1 MNNQFIKARYI
12 IPKETKNVVNFAE
25 ALNKVFETTQV
36 INTLDDILDVI
47 KELNALGVFRM
58 AEHASAIVKDKQLL
72 IENKELF
79 ERLYSAKK
87 NLIKILKVSES
98 EFKLPQINKLLYF
111 YRFSYKE
118 DLTKEEVQEV
128 FEQRGSMVFQ
138 KTEEEVNETK
148 ISFDFEHH
156 NTVSENTRT
165 LSSYLTFT
173 SDDVIYKN
181 QFGERFKRFN
191 FKNGKVDDTIYPIY
205 VPLLTNST
213 YKVNRRIFIH
223 TNEYVSFK
231 NGKGINISFFIKQI
245 INYFKALSLY
255 KFKNISIAAEIVQQK
270 MLTIFFEKQ
279 SFLPSDEDYINVY
292 AQTMKYKDYEEKFT
306 YELNIFKDVTDL
318 TSIEARSE
326 FFKVHF
332 KDYPN
337 NSINGSEIESRWG
350 KQGFNEKIQFPLREV
365 DTELFDPTFVST
377 TGEFLFTY
385 TDKAKT
391 PIALILSEWN
401 KLNKVS
407 IRNSM
412 GSYTTLKALP
422 LKKHD
427 NPLTTNGFKSRFFTN
442 IPTITLWMLN
452 EELKTNDGFSTTEGM
467 RIIDPEVAKA
477 YGIYMGMKLATK
489 DLNKG
494 VSSISNTDRYYFMY
508 NNKKIYISVM
518 SPKDMLSRLNFGS
531 FIESLYN
538 GKKYLNGETKQEVRN
553 LTDNPIKES
562 ELLDFQEVYKETEQG
577 VVSLGKK
584 SVSLWTLHYVHE
596 TDTTFDELEDSNKD
610 ATFTIGVE
618 AIQRM
623 FLEGSKELAELFIKT
638 DEKRLEIEN
647 AMLKKH
653 PIHELYGKHGKVT
666 DLYKFK
672 GLGFNSTVVG
682 NSGLAYDEKHLHLV
696 EKDIPN
702 LLNVLKSFYKQEPNA
717 YENIKQKIEKRISFT
732 LPTDILVRNPSIDRG
747 NFIPGRTKLFYA
759 DDRFNVSILMVN
771 PSAWARQGGD
781 FDGDQGYIIFLKPEL
796 FIPLNKVYTLDSYEI
811 KNIDTFDIP
820 EYTTLKE
827 FVDIYAKLKGKPTL
841 TTEAILTAKTQ
852 DKLVEAAKLDVVV
865 SFIGKQSV
873 GVAKSVSMR
882 MLAFITAY
890 MNENKVYPNVA
901 KRLIE
906 LANEINELLVQ
917 KTIDIS
923 KWADNIKSVIE
934 TVMLAS
940 TKSMVVAKEIKNRL
954 FVNAIDK
961 MLAVCYYDSKAKRFM
976 RSNDRDIEK
985 HLLEII
991 EIIKP

>member
-1 MNNQFIKARYI
+1 MTNQFIKYRYTT
-12 IPKETKNVVNFAE
+12 PKETKSDVNYAK
-25 ALNKVFETTQV
+25 ALNKVFETTQA
-36 INTLDDILDVI
+36 INTLEHVLEVI
-47 KELNALGVFRM
+47 KKLNELGVFRI
-58 AEHASAIVKDKQLL
+58 AEYASAIVDDKKLL

-79 ERLYSAKK
+79 ENLYSLKN
-87 NLIKILKVSES
+87 NLIKILKVNKH
-98 EFKLPQINKLLYF
+98 KLSTKSRLLYF

-118 DLTKEEVQEV
+118 DLTEDEVQEIL
-128 FEQRGSMVFQ
+128 EQRGSMVFQ
-138 KTEEEVNETK
+138 KTEEKVKETK
-148 ISFDFEHH
+148 VEFDFDHH
-156 NTVSENTRT
+156 NEVSKATRT

-173 SDDVIYKN
+173 SDDFVYKN
-181 QFGERFKRFN
+181 QYGERFKRFD
-191 FKNGKVDDTIYPIY
+191 FKNKRVNETLYPVY

-213 YKVNRRIFIH
+213 YKVNRRTFIH

-231 NGKGINISFFIKQI
+231 NGKGVDISFFIRNI
-245 INYFKALSLY
+245 IDYFKALSLY
-255 KFKNISIAAEIVQQK
+255 KFQNTKMAAEVVQEK
-270 MLTIFFEKQ
+270 ILTIFYEKQ
-279 SFLPSDEDYINVY
+279 SFLPSIENYINFY
-292 AQTMKYKDYEEKFT
+292 AQTMKFEDYNKKYT

-332 KDYPN
+332 RDFPN

-350 KQGFNEKIQFPLREV
+350 KQGFNKKMHFPLREI
-365 DTELFDPTFVST
+365 DTNLFDPTFVST

-401 KLNKVS
+401 KLNKIS

-412 GSYTTLKALP
+412 GAFTTLKALP
-422 LKKHD
+422 LNKHD
-427 NPLTTNGFKSRFFTN
+427 NPLTTNGFESRFFKN

-467 RIIDPEVAKA
+467 RIIDPEVAKT

-494 VSSISNTDRYYFMY
+494 VVSISNTDRYFFMH
-508 NNKKIYISVM
+508 NGKKIYISVM
-518 SPKDMLSRLNFGS
+518 SPKDMFSRLNFGS

-538 GKKYLNGETKQEVRN
+538 GKKYLNGERKQEVRN

-562 ELLDFQEVYKETEQG
+562 ELLDFQEVFKETKQG

-596 TDTTFDELEDSNKD
+596 TDTTFDELEYSNKD
-610 ATFTIGVE
+610 ATFTLGVE

-623 FLEGSKELAELFIKT
+623 FLEGSKELSDLFIKS

-647 AMLKKH
+647 AMIKKH
-653 PIHELYGKHGKVT
+653 PTHELYGKHGKVT
-666 DLYKFK
+666 NLYKYK

-682 NSGLAYDEKHLHLV
+682 NSNLGYDEKHLYIT

-702 LLNVLKSFYKQEPNA
+702 LIRVFKSFFKNQPNA
-717 YENIKQKIEKRISFT
+717 FENIKQKIEKRISFT
-732 LPTDILVRNPSIDRG
+732 LPSDIIVRNPSIDRG

-759 DDRFNVSILMVN
+759 DDRFNVSILVVN
-771 PSAWARQGGD
+771 PSSWARQGGD
-781 FDGDQGYIIFLKPEL
+781 FDGDQGYIMFFKPEL
-796 FIPLNKVYTLDSYEI
+796 FIPLNKVYKLDSYEI
-811 KNIDTFDIP
+811 KNIDTFEIP
-820 EYTTLKE
+820 EYTTLQE
-827 FVDIYAKLKGKPTL
+827 FMDIYAKLKGKPTL
-841 TTEAILTAKTQ
+841 DVEDILTPKTQ
-852 DKLVEAAKLDVVV
+852 DELVEAARLDVVV
-865 SFIGKQSV
+865 AFIGKQSV

-906 LANEINELLVQ
+906 LADDINELLVQ
-917 KTIDIS
+917 RTIDIS
-923 KWADNIKSVIE
+923 KWAHDIDNVIG
-934 TVMLAS
+934 TVTLAS
-940 TKSMVVAKEIKNRL
+940 TKALEVATVVNNRL
-954 FVNAIDK
+954 FVKAMDK
-961 MLAVCYYDSKAKRFM
+961 MLAVCYYDSKVKRFV
-976 RSNDRDIEK
+976 RSKDKDIEK

-991 EIIKP
+991 ETIKA